1 MGALTIALSL
11 QPKRTGWVFN
21 PTFWVCG
28 RTSCKRFPAPPIWGW
43 GKTEQHQRLR
53 MAEMFPV
60 RHERG
65 LSDWDFN
72 PYQSLLTS
80 WAQLE
85 PDLALLLLQGQ

>member
-1 MGALTIALSL
+1 
-11 QPKRTGWVFN
+11 
-21 PTFWVCG
+21 
-28 RTSCKRFPAPPIWGW
+28 
-43 GKTEQHQRLR
+43 

-60 RHERG
+60 RHECG

-72 PYQSLLTS
+72 LYQSLLTS